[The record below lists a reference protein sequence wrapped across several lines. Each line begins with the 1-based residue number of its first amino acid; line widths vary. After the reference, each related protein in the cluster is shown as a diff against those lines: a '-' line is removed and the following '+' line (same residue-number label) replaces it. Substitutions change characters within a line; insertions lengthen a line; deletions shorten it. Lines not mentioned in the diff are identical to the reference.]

1 MFTLATLGVA
11 QGFYI
16 SGRCPEGRIGLKAC
30 KIKNLR
36 VTLRVV
42 IGEKA
47 GYAKAFGVAQGFYI
61 SGRCPECSDW
71 AESLQNKKLESY
83 PQSSDWG
90 EGRLCKSLW
99 RCPESSNQAEGLLY
113 ISLGR

>member
-30 KIKNLR
+30 KAKNLR

-42 IGEKA
+42 IGLKA
-47 GYAKAFGVAQGFYI
+47 GYAKAFGVALRVVI
-61 SGRCPECSDW
+61 
-71 AESLQNKKLESY
+71 
-83 PQSSDWG
+83 
-90 EGRLCKSLW
+90 RLKACVIL
-99 RCPESSNQAEGLLY
+99 A
-113 ISLGR
+113 

>member
-47 GYAKAFGVAQGFYI
+47 GYANVLGVSLRAVIGEKASYAKAFGVALRVVI
-61 SGRCPECSDW
+61 
-71 AESLQNKKLESY
+71 
-83 PQSSDWG
+83 
-90 EGRLCKSLW
+90 RLKACVIL
-99 RCPESSNQAEGLLY
+99 A
-113 ISLGR
+113 